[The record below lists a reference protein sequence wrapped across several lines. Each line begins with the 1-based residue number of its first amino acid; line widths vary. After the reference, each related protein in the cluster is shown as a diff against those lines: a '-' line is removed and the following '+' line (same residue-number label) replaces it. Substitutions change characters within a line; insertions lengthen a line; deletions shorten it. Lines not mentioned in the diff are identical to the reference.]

1 MEWLRGLFGGV
12 IEEEQEDV
20 DVLAEAQTRV
30 ERNPDDAGAHF
41 DLGTVYYVRGRTED
55 AVEALERAV
64 ELAPDDD
71 DTNYML
77 GLAYAKLGQGEEA
90 QRYFEAAGEK
100 SDNPMLQG
108 YAEQKVEQIKKGV
121 VLTYRG
127 TEEEE
132 QE

>member
-12 IEEEQEDV
+12 IEEEDV
-20 DVLAEAQTRV
+20 DVLAEAEARV
-30 ERNPDDAGAHF
+30 QRNPDDVSAHF
-41 DLGTVYYVRGRTED
+41 DVGTIYYVRGRLED

-77 GLAYAKLGQGEEA
+77 GLAYARLGQEEKA
-90 QRYFEAAGEK
+90 QRFFEAAGEK

-108 YAEQKVEQIKKGV
+108 YVEQKLEQLERGV
-121 VLTYRG
+121 VQKYRG
-127 TEEEE
+127 TEEAE